1 MDPPPGR
8 VVFIPSRF
16 AKNFYYECIHFK
28 KCCFSAVTKM
38 LIKFVFPWSNLMT
51 LITFKVRMGDESHI
65 FLSCA
70 VLGSLG
76 VWGQQRL
83 EGWPFFPILREI
95 C

>member
-1 MDPPPGR
+1 
-8 VVFIPSRF
+8 
-16 AKNFYYECIHFK
+16 
-28 KCCFSAVTKM
+28 M

-70 VLGSLG
+70 VLGSLE